1 MNKIVKFSIVGFVL
15 LLGIGVFVYL
25 KMFIFGSKDY
35 TSVAIDKVT
44 VGSSEV
50 TIKGH
55 YTDSGRAYK
64 EFSYK
69 QVGNE
74 LYVSVVSVVVSKKYS
89 SGNFE
94 FKVPISGMNV
104 DAIQLTDDKSTKVI
118 YNKQVN

>member
-1 MNKIVKFSIVGFVL
+1 MSKMVKYSIVGFVVIVL
-15 LLGIGVFVYL
+15 IGVFVYL
-25 KMFIFGSKDY
+25 KMFEFGSKDY
-35 TSVAIDKVT
+35 SSITIDKVT
-44 VGSSEV
+44 MGSSEV

-64 EFSYK
+64 DFSYK

-74 LYVSVVSVVVSKKYS
+74 LYVTITSVVVSSKYK

-94 FKVPISGMNV
+94 FKIPISGMKV

-118 YNKQVN
+118 YNNQV